1 MTVIR
6 PNSISGITSLTAHR
20 GSIDFYAHDGSA
32 ATFTNINSNVTSGV
46 STFAS
51 LNITGDLD
59 VGGALTYEDVTNVD
73 SVGVVTARDIIFS
86 GSTGT
91 AGQFVLRR
99 DSDGANIGQFRSD
112 VGTNDISIGNGGSGS
127 LILKTGAN
135 TERLRITSAG
145 NVGIGTDNPT
155 MMVHIESGTPY
166 IRSKNTAA
174 PSDEKTW
181 DFNAG
186 TDGILRFRNINDAA
200 NSANNWLEVE
210 RNGVQTDSIRLL
222 TGSGVERLRIS
233 SNGTTTVGPQYDQV
247 KIEPGNGTYDTEAT
261 TLSVDGR
268 TNDGNRVALK
278 VDRYLSG
285 TTATTKFS
293 VKYDGSIF
301 STSGVQAS
309 SVNLQ
314 SSNTNS
320 WFQTGA
326 NYGGTD
332 YVWAAKDSSA
342 NVWHSG
348 LQTDGDLWLGGNITG
363 TSNIK
368 LNGSNGSATFTG
380 TIQADPFLLNANSSW
395 MKSTYGAISNST
407 VSSLN
412 NLMIGQNMRGWIG
425 TRDGGSPTNN
435 FYNIITHGGLG
446 YCGTEYCYQ
455 GITKFYNNTGA
466 TTADATFT
474 PNETVRI
481 DTSGLTVNN
490 GLRISTTSGGTTLA
504 NPYSIGLI
512 STATIPSYPH
522 FTGIWVVTGSIPC
535 NNTWYDLLHSI
546 NDSNGLFHGYSGDA
560 SSKNIFQYQYS
571 LTSPAYGVNNLSQRF
586 MNGAWNTGSV
596 SFQLRNNSGPWTLQ
610 MKATSHYNSNNNA
623 GFRIMFHSYY

>member
-1 MTVIR
+1 MSKDTNGRITISVKNQGGGNSAELIQLRGTGNLISANFR
-6 PNSISGITSLTAHR
+6 PDSGVQLYGRT
-20 GSIDFYAHDGSA
+20 GSNSA
-32 ATFTNINSNVTSGV
+32 AVRLETNSTGV
-46 STFAS
+46 D
-51 LNITGDLD
+51 ITGNLNVDG
-59 VGGALTYEDVTNVD
+59 VLTYEDVTNID

-99 DSDGANIGQFRSD
+99 DSDGANIGQFKSD
-112 VGTNDISIGNGGSGS
+112 AGTNDISIGNGGSGS

-135 TERLRITSAG
+135 TERLRIHSSGVAQFTTTGTQYVSA
-145 NVGIGTDNPT
+145 
-155 MMVHIESGTPY
+155 S
-166 IRSKNTAA
+166 A
-174 PSDEKTW
+174 PS
-181 DFNAG
+181 FVVN
-186 TDGILRFRNINDAA
+186 
-200 NSANNWLEVE
+200 
-210 RNGVQTDSIRLL
+210 
-222 TGSGVERLRIS
+222 
-233 SNGTTTVGPQYDQV
+233 SNGDHALVLNNQNTTDPRGLFIYQDQDV
-247 KIEPGNGTYDTEAT
+247 NNGTSYFWRARAGSSDKAHLYTNGNLNISGGLEA
-261 TLSVDGR
+261 
-268 TNDGNRVALK
+268 A
-278 VDRYLSG
+278 
-285 TTATTKFS
+285 
-293 VKYDGSIF
+293 
-301 STSGVQAS
+301 

-332 YVWAAKDSSA
+332 YVWAAKNSST

-348 LQTDGDLWLGGNITG
+348 LQTDGDLFLGGNISG

-368 LNGSNGSATFTG
+368 LNGSNGSALFTG
-380 TIQADPFLLNANSSW
+380 ALDADPVHLNANYSW
-395 MKSTYGAISNST
+395 LATTYGAISNST

-412 NLMIGQNMRGWIG
+412 NLLIGQNMRGWIG
-425 TRDGGSPTNN
+425 TRDGGSPNNN
-435 FYNIITHGGLG
+435 FYSRFTFGAGTLG
-446 YCGTEYCYQ
+446 HAGTEYCYN
-455 GITKFYNNTGA
+455 GLTKFYND
-466 TTADATFT
+466 TAASTANASFT
-474 PNETVRI
+474 PNETARI
-481 DTSGLTVNN
+481 DTSGLIVNN

-504 NPYSIGLI
+504 NPYSLGSV

-522 FTGIWVVTGSIPC
+522 FTGIWVVTGSVPC

-571 LTSPAYGVNNLSQRF
+571 LTSPAYGVNILSQRF

-610 MKATSHYNSNNNA
+610 IKATSHYNSNNNA